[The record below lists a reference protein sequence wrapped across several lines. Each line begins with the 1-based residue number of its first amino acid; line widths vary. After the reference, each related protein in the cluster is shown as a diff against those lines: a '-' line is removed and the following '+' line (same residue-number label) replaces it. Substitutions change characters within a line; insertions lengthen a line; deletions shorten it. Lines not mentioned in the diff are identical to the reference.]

1 MDLFQAVRANIMTY
15 GSLISA
21 CENGWLC
28 AMDLLE
34 VMMQQQMKSNVICC
48 LEIARN
54 HAEGSGES
62 LNLQVVRM
70 DVNGCDICFANKDAR
85 YNKDGKFVESRCD
98 LFVTFLRCI
107 GDMFV

>member
-1 MDLFQAVRANIMTY
+1 MTY
-15 GSLISA
+15 GSVISA

-48 LEIARN
+48 LEKQAATRKVQ
-54 HAEGSGES
+54 S

-70 DVNGCDICFANKDAR
+70 DVNGCDIYFANKDAR

>member
-1 MDLFQAVRANIMTY
+1 
-15 GSLISA
+15 
-21 CENGWLC
+21 
-28 AMDLLE
+28 MDLLE

-70 DVNGCDICFANKDAR
+70 DVNGCDISGQIIAT
-85 YNKDGKFVESRCD
+85 SHD
-98 LFVTFLRCI
+98 LTVKLRPKLLK
-107 GDMFV
+107 